1 MAGTLTLEITSPRD
15 QAAAPDAAMVVLPG
29 SAGVMTVLPGHTP
42 LLTTLGHGI
51 VMSENAKK
59 EQSFFAVHG
68 GFAEILEDKILI
80 LADIFE
86 EGTSIDR
93 ARAEAAA
100 ERAKDR
106 LRKREDDLDT
116 DRAEVALARAMARI
130 QAHEKKLI

>member
-1 MAGTLTLEITSPRD
+1 MLTLEITSPRSE
-15 QAAAPDAAMVVLPG
+15 AVAPDATMVVLPG
-29 SAGVMTVLPGHTP
+29 TAGVMTILPGHTP

-80 LADIFE
+80 LADLFE
-86 EGTSIDR
+86 EGASIDH

-100 ERAKDR
+100 ERARDR
-106 LRKREDDLDT
+106 LRKREEDLDAA
-116 DRAEVALARAMARI
+116 RAEAALARAMARI
-130 QAHEKKLI
+130 QAHEKKLL